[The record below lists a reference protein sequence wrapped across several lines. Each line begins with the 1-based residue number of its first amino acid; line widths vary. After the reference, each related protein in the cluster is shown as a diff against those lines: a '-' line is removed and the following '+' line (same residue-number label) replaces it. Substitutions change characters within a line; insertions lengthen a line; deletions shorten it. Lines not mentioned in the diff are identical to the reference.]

1 LTNLTSA
8 TPLLSITNVTVP
20 SNSSPQRS
28 AQSTNGFTL
37 DTIDGRI
44 FNANWRAGHLTG
56 AHTIQ
61 SGNSIAVRWY
71 DIATNNWPTSGTPTL
86 NQSGNILIGGQDN
99 HMGVATSNSLGD
111 IAVCYTRSSSSITAD
126 LMYAARKSGDP
137 AGTLGAPVLLENS
150 AGHSYS
156 GGRWGD
162 YFGIDVDPVDEA
174 TFWGVGMDIASD
186 NNWKTSIFS
195 WQITAPGTDV
205 LPTSLA
211 MEHGSILSGGVG
223 QLGISDDDRVQFQAA
238 AVASVAAF
246 DIVADIG
253 GVAQNT
259 NPTSLQ
265 VIVESQSPDSN
276 ISQRV
281 ELKNQDNGQWE
292 IIDERA
298 VTVGT
303 DGSVTLTIS
312 TNPGRFIDGS
322 GNILARL
329 SFKSTQPP
337 AHYPWTTRVDRFIW
351 RTTP

>member
-1 LTNLTSA
+1 
-8 TPLLSITNVTVP
+8 
-20 SNSSPQRS
+20 
-28 AQSTNGFTL
+28 
-37 DTIDGRI
+37 
-44 FNANWRAGHLTG
+44 
-56 AHTIQ
+56 
-61 SGNSIAVRWY
+61 
-71 DIATNNWPTSGTPTL
+71 
-86 NQSGNILIGGQDN
+86 
-99 HMGVATSNSLGD
+99 
-111 IAVCYTRSSSSITAD
+111 
-126 LMYAARKSGDP
+126 
-137 AGTLGAPVLLENS
+137 
-150 AGHSYS
+150 
-156 GGRWGD
+156 
-162 YFGIDVDPVDEA
+162 
-174 TFWGVGMDIASD
+174 MDIASD